1 MLLLVVALSMSL
13 SFHKLNTPGDIF
25 HVKEYKTL
33 EMVTPK
39 NNPHPEDST
48 RVYLGYT
55 RKELVFYIQ
64 MWQKGK
70 INASSRKRD
79 SKALANQAE
88 DAVYLLISTS
98 EDRENAYYIGVN
110 PLGTI
115 MDKVILSGKVA
126 EWDGDI
132 KVKTNVK
139 KNYWDALIFIPF
151 KDLSYAKSSWG
162 LQIMRVIV
170 QKSEI
175 QLLYPTIEVSPEQTI
190 NFKLDFNFIKSGR
203 NYNLYLIPSFRIEHK
218 PTEDPV
224 LKGGVTVRFKQ
235 GAGTLLDF
243 TYKPDFSEVDVDLI
257 DIDLSR
263 LLINYP
269 EKRPFFVEGS
279 SILKSP
285 KNLIRTRNIAY
296 PSYGLKFYTMQE
308 KSSFG
313 TWYIKDDS
321 LGTVTFTRVNF
332 SPSKNLVIGS
342 LLNANEIGYNL
353 FSSDLTFHSSK
364 LHLNTSLQYSRRMDK
379 ESNFFQAEVSRDI
392 LKGLRLKFLYRDIDS
407 CFISPLNYLN
417 LYFDG
422 IRYYL
427 GYVNFT
433 KFLDRRTLAKTFL
446 YGRYM
451 VDKYTGDLYESGIS
465 WYFTYARL
473 PFATSIGLSSHDRRY
488 LAAYLK
494 RFGIKDT
501 KDKIITLSLAYQVS
515 AWKNLYIE
523 FPFGKYLGGN
533 MINPEIGGAISIHN
547 VNLGFRV
554 NHLKSDLDDLTILQ
568 IYGEV
573 PLFLKHTLLKPYVA
587 YRMDRKNDQDKLTVN
602 AVLSYQPSAFSG
614 IFFAFN
620 RTYDV
625 TNGNLNVLS
634 GKEVFKVQ
642 IGTYLIR

>member
-1 MLLLVVALSMSL
+1 MLLLVIALSISL
-13 SFHKLNTPGDIF
+13 HFQKLNTPTDIF
-25 HVKEYKTL
+25 HVKDYKTL
-33 EMVTPK
+33 EMVAPNK
-39 NNPHPEDST
+39 DPHPHDST
-48 RVYLGYT
+48 KVYLGYT
-55 RKELVFYIQ
+55 RNGLVFYIK

-79 SKALANQAE
+79 SKALVEQAE
-88 DAVYLLISTS
+88 DAIYLLISTS
-98 EDRENAYYIGVN
+98 EDRENAYYVGVN

-115 MDKVILSGKVA
+115 MDKVILSGKMA

-132 KVKTNVK
+132 KVKSKVK

-190 NFKLDFNFIKSGR
+190 NFKLDFSYIESER
-203 NYNLYLIPSFRIEHK
+203 NYNLYVIPSFRIEHE
-218 PTEDPV
+218 PTKDLV
-224 LKGGVTVRFKQ
+224 LKGGTTVRFKQ
-235 GAGTLLDF
+235 GSGTLLDF
-243 TYKPDFSEVDVDLI
+243 TYKPDFSEVDVDLL
-257 DIDLSR
+257 DINLSR
-263 LLINYP
+263 LPINYP

-296 PSYGLKFYTMQE
+296 PSYGFKFYTIQE
-308 KSSFG
+308 RSSFG
-313 TWYIKDDS
+313 TWYIKGDS

-332 SPSKNLVIGS
+332 SPLNNIVVGT
-342 LLNANEIGYNL
+342 LLHVNEIGYNL
-353 FSSDLTFHSSK
+353 FSGDVTFHSSK
-364 LHLNTSLQYSRRMDK
+364 FHLNTSLQYSRRMDA
-379 ESNFFQAEVSRDI
+379 ESNFFQAEVSREI
-392 LKGLRLKFLYRDIDS
+392 LKGLKLKFLYRDIDS

-422 IRYYL
+422 IRFYL
-427 GYVNFT
+427 GYLNFT
-433 KFLDRRTLAKTFL
+433 KFLDRRTLTKTFL
-446 YGRYM
+446 YGKYTI
-451 VDKYTGDLYESGIS
+451 DKYTGDLYESTIS
-465 WYFTYARL
+465 WYFTYVRL
-473 PFATSIGLSSHDRRY
+473 PFAASIGLSAHDRRY
-488 LAAYLK
+488 LRVL
-494 RFGIKDT
+494 GINDT
-501 KDKIITLSLAYQVS
+501 KDKFIAISFAYQIS

-547 VNLGFRV
+547 VNLGFRL

-568 IYGEV
+568 LYGEA
-573 PLFLKHTLLKPYVA
+573 PLFFRHTLLKPYVA
-587 YRMDRKNDQDKLTVN
+587 YKQDRKNDVDELTVN

-614 IFFAFN
+614 IFLAFN

-625 TNGNLNVLS
+625 TNGKLDILS

-642 IGTYLIR
+642 IGTYLIK